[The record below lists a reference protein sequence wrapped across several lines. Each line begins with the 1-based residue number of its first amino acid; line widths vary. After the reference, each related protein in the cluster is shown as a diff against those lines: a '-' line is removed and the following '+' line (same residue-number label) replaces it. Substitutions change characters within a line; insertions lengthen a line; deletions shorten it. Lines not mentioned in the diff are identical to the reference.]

1 MTYRAIYDEGRI
13 AKLLQALP
21 PAPQA
26 WVEAAQELPSAQR
39 EIDEIAA
46 RADDDQEFREKVIA
60 DLDKIQVAEPRSYG
74 ILHGMNEKP
83 APGGNK

>member
-39 EIDEIAA
+39 EIDTIAA
-46 RADDDQEFREKVIA
+46 RAKDDQEFQAEVIA
-60 DLDKIQVAEPRSYG
+60 DLANIEVAEPRTYG

-83 APGGNK
+83 APGGSK